1 MDMVV
6 SNIRIVLGGPE
17 SHDMDIGQVYNRHVP
32 NFHPNGNRHN
42 AAVRILKIRVYK
54 ENAKE
59 C

>member
-1 MDMVV
+1 MVV

-32 NFHPNGNRHN
+32 NFHLNGNRHN
-42 AAVRILKIRVYK
+42 AAVRILKIRVCK